1 MEKLYD
7 AEKLQIFIHFF
18 GVVFFD
24 GLLDVQDLNLYGLGS
39 ETDLQN
45 MRRGGSGGLPLIVTL
60 PASQASLATVRRLMR
75 RDTFKNLSK
84 RIIQFLLLR
93 KIGGLQRRSPPI

>member
-45 MRRGGSGGLPLIVTL
+45 VTLFDGRGSLGGLAVDRDSSGVAGLIGHGAAL
-60 PASQASLATVRRLMR
+60 DEARYL
-75 RDTFKNLSK
+75 
-84 RIIQFLLLR
+84 
-93 KIGGLQRRSPPI
+93 